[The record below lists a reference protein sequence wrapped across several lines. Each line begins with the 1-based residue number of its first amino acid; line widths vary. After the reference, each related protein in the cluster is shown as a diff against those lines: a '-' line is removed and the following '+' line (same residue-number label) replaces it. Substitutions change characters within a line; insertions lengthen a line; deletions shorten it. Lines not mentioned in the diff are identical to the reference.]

1 MTAPWRPFNA
11 TSPGCTMRPPLT
23 PQEARTNSVGRLP
36 THDSIAL
43 ATGYADDNAW
53 LSWIAAT
60 VRFQGLSDCVA
71 CASARPHLISTP
83 VLFNFTSDPIG
94 SHCMLALFV
103 TPEPAGCGLLSSLF
117 PPGTRFMVTFLSCDR

>member
-1 MTAPWRPFNA
+1 MTRDGPVTIFD
-11 TSPGCTMRPPLT
+11 LD
-23 PQEARTNSVGRLP
+23 SVGRLP

-83 VLFNFTSDPIG
+83 VLLNFTSDPIG

-103 TPEPAGCGLLSSLF
+103 TPEPAGCGLLNSVS
-117 PPGTRFMVTFLSCDR
+117 TRP